1 MPRKRTATSS
11 DMKENSSTELYE
23 PLPDQ
28 SNTTQTASYGLRR
41 ADQRRKPSRY
51 VEVSPA
57 VAKKPRKKRGKP
69 GTAAKPRRKPA
80 SRKRAP
86 KHPATTEGQDQLTP
100 EKEPPLP
107 DYYFYSPPPMRLLYT
122 EERDGCSITYFDDP
136 EPLPGQ
142 PFNPI
147 YRYKYPQLKKTKRV
161 WMKKT
166 EGLLDIDSSSTLT
179 FKSSISSNT
188 SLQKKRKADDSE
200 LTTPILKSEQVQA
213 AKRQRLE
220 CSSNTICSSLTTGRS
235 YAVANSSLNTTTSAG
250 QAGSATFNGN
260 DSCVAGEASTV
271 ASSSEIPGKHYAV
284 ANSPL
289 IATHS
294 SQASDII
301 RKLKTD
307 EMPSV
312 TFTSDVRFGNF
323 LTPTA
328 PVIKRQR
335 IDFHTDSDLS
345 FISSSSKDQS
355 FESVSDI
362 FDFSYGSEMNNTA
375 DSVGINMSFE
385 DSSSRSFNSSYSHLK
400 EFI

>member
-1 MPRKRTATSS
+1 MPRKRAATTS
-11 DMKENSSTELYE
+11 DMKENSSAELNIS
-23 PLPDQ
+23 LPHQ
-28 SNTTQTASYGLRR
+28 SNATQTASYGLRR

-51 VEVSPA
+51 VDVSPA
-57 VAKKPRKKRGKP
+57 VPKKLRKKRGKP
-69 GTAAKPRRKPA
+69 ATAAKPGRKPA

-86 KHPATTEGQDQLTP
+86 KYPAVTEKEDQLTP

-107 DYYFYSPPPMRLLYT
+107 DHYFYSPPPMRRLYT

-161 WMKKT
+161 WVKKT
-166 EGLLDIDSSSTLT
+166 EGLFDMDSNSTPT
-179 FKSSISSNT
+179 FKSSISQNT
-188 SLQKKRKADDSE
+188 TFQKKRKADDSE

-220 CSSNTICSSLTTGRS
+220 CSSNTKSSSLTTGRS

-250 QAGSATFNGN
+250 QTGSATFNSNG
-260 DSCVAGEASTV
+260 SFIARGASTV
-271 ASSSEIPGKHYAV
+271 ASSSEVPGKHFAV

-289 IATHS
+289 ITTHS

-301 RKLKTD
+301 RKRKAD

-312 TFTSDVRFGNF
+312 TFASDVRFGNF

-328 PVIKRQR
+328 PVIKRPR
-335 IDFHTDSDLS
+335 VDFHPDSDLS
-345 FISSSSKDQS
+345 FVSSSSKDQS

-385 DSSSRSFNSSYSHLK
+385 DSSNINSSYSHLK
-400 EFI
+400 VLI